1 MKPNPRSG
9 TKSWPSPNACMAWN
23 TKISSTQTLRL
34 RHQQC
39 IRHRPPRTMDT
50 NMSCLT
56 RLNQRFVRRKRCR
69 GQRWPTPPPQP
80 SSTTS
85 STLRYLVVK
94 VSLGGK
100 RLIRRI
106 WITRVLKI
114 WKRTGDT
121 PPYMQYL
128 QPASATKNHGHQH
141 VLSNPLE
148 PTICPAETMLWSEM
162 TKTSPTNLINN
173 VPYFTLLGG
182 DNESGG

>member
-69 GQRWPTPPPQP
+69 GQRWPTPPP
-80 SSTTS
+80 TT
-85 STLRYLVVK
+85 
-94 VSLGGK
+94 
-100 RLIRRI
+100 
-106 WITRVLKI
+106 
-114 WKRTGDT
+114 
-121 PPYMQYL
+121 
-128 QPASATKNHGHQH
+128 
-141 VLSNPLE
+141 
-148 PTICPAETMLWSEM
+148 
-162 TKTSPTNLINN
+162 LINN
-173 VPYFTLLGG
+173 VFYFTLLGG
-182 DNESGG
+182 ESEFRWGEINQTFLNYKSIEDMEKNGWHFSLHAVLATGIGHQGPWTPACLILPARTNDLFSGNDAVVEDDQKLPHNPHQQRFLLHVTWWW